1 MWHSLFAYME
11 ERLSAQ
17 ENTEKINALAQR
29 VLGLAR
35 DEILMSFRFL
45 SRSLMEL
52 KWEARPGI
60 GDVRSD
66 MGIMYYD
73 PVFILKAS
81 SHDFKYPARMLF
93 HVLLHH
99 IFAHPFSGKKTDMVL
114 WDLACDIAVENVIA
128 ELSEPCITLDADL
141 STAGMLKVLREDI
154 GPLSAEK
161 IYKYFRK
168 NPMTTSRVLEYERA
182 FKKDSHELWHSSSS
196 ETEMIISEEEW
207 KKISR
212 QVLAEIKNFSESKT
226 TGEALERNLA
236 EGAEVKFDYSK
247 VLEHFVVS
255 GETNRLSDEEFDY
268 IYYVYGL
275 EEYDGMPFIE
285 PLEYR
290 DEKRIRDFVIAID
303 TSASTSGEIVRKFI
317 RQTFDLLKNSENFF
331 RKINVHIIQC
341 DSEVKTDDKITDS
354 EALDSYLK
362 EMKIVGGGAT
372 DFRPVFNYVEELK
385 EKHEFD
391 DLKGIIYFTDGYGIY
406 PEKKPDEDVIFAFLN
421 NDTVRPAPPAW
432 STKVIIE
439 EDELG

>member
-1 MWHSLFAYME
+1 ME
-11 ERLSAQ
+11 NRLSEK
-17 ENTEKINALAQR
+17 ENTEKIKSLAER
-29 VLGLAR
+29 VLALAR

-52 KWEARPGI
+52 KWEARPAI
-60 GDVRSD
+60 GDVKSD
-66 MGIMYYD
+66 MGRMYYD
-73 PVFILKAS
+73 PVVMLKAS

-99 IFAHPFSGKKTDMVL
+99 IFAHPFAGNKTDMVL
-114 WDLACDIAVENVIA
+114 WNLACDIAVENVIA
-128 ELSEPCITLDADL
+128 ELDEPCIRLDSDL
-141 STAGMLKVLREDI
+141 SSAGMLKVLREDI

-182 FKKDSHELWHSSSS
+182 FKKDSHELWHASSS
-196 ETEMIISEEEW
+196 ETEMVISEEEW

-236 EGAEVKFDYSK
+236 EGAAVKFDYSK
-247 VLEHFVVS
+247 VLEHFLVS

-303 TSASTSGEIVRKFI
+303 TSASTSGEIVKKFI
-317 RQTFDLLKNSENFF
+317 RQTFDLLKNSESFF

-354 EALDSYLK
+354 EALDEYLK
-362 EMKIVGGGAT
+362 DMKIVGGGAT
-372 DFRPVFNYVEELK
+372 DFRPVFSYVEELK

-421 NDTVRPAPPAW
+421 NDVARPACPAW